1 LHDRKTYRD
10 HRIKAF
16 PRTIEKS
23 LPATRR
29 IESLLKATHAL
40 SEYRIVLKQG
50 EPFTP
55 VFLRVHQDPI
65 AIVGKILEQNRKSY
79 TRIHDLV
86 DLGTNM
92 VSAGLTRKPAKS
104 STTTTDIT
112 AEGEVTARLAAQQ
125 RITAMCI
132 EAALAENDFETA
144 YSYVTNRLSS
154 LSAPSS
160 PLQDDEY
167 SWRAALQT
175 GKYRRS
181 TTTSSSHR
189 RTESN
194 RIGTGFAS
202 ANPEIRH
209 LEQRIECL
217 AIALR
222 IAPKSTLT
230 EILNAYRRV
239 EEELVSALK
248 VERER
253 EEEWDERGEG
263 LATRSHMPGGFA
275 SPGAPAT
282 QGGVATAGGSRQSAG
297 EERPMSLFDLSRAA
311 TASAQRNLTALSSLQ
326 RSGLGRLAGGL
337 GGAAAGFVGGAGA
350 AESAGSGGASE
361 DEDGHG
367 KRTRKRDQL
376 REAAMGTL
384 VSGVGWLVGA
394 PTPGTG
400 TPRE

>member
-1 LHDRKTYRD
+1 M
-10 HRIKAF
+10 
-16 PRTIEKS
+16 
-23 LPATRR
+23 
-29 IESLLKATHAL
+29 
-40 SEYRIVLKQG
+40 
-50 EPFTP
+50 
-55 VFLRVHQDPI
+55 HQDPI
-65 AIVGKILEQNRKSY
+65 AIVGKILEQNSKAY

-92 VSAGLTRKPAKS
+92 VSAGLTNKPAKG
-104 STTTTDIT
+104 STTTTDMT
-112 AEGEVTARLAAQQ
+112 AEEETTARRTAQQ

-132 EAALAENDFETA
+132 DAALTEDDFETA
-144 YSYVTNRLSS
+144 YSYVTNRLGP
-154 LSAPSS
+154 LSASTC
-160 PLQDDEY
+160 PLQNDEY

-181 TTTSSSHR
+181 TTNASSSHR
-189 RTESN
+189 RTPSN

-209 LEQRIECL
+209 LEQRIDCL

-230 EILNAYRRV
+230 EMLNAYRRV
-239 EEELVSALK
+239 EEELVSALR

-263 LATRSHMPGGFA
+263 LAKRSYMPGGFA
-275 SPGAPAT
+275 SPGTPTRHAT
-282 QGGVATAGGSRQSAG
+282 VATAGGPKPPAG
-297 EERPMSLFDLSRAA
+297 EEKPMSLFDLSRAA

-400 TPRE
+400 TPREA